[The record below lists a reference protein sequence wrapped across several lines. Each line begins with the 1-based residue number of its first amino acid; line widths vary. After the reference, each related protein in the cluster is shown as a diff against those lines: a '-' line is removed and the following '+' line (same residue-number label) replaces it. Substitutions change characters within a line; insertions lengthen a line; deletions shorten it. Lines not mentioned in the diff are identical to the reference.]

1 MKKVVVPC
9 LAAIV
14 FAIMVI
20 VPNLNDGDFALSQ
33 DLKIDKNKWCGT
45 RS

>member
-1 MKKVVVPC
+1 MKKVVVTC

-14 FAIMVI
+14 CAIMVI

-33 DLKIDKNKWCGT
+33 DLKIDKNKWCGN